1 MSQNG
6 LEWLG
11 RPSGVGWSLVFCRSL
26 VGLAPLR
33 HAGMKRILL
42 PLRRGQRVAEVLLL
56 IKMFRLA
63 FETGDFWALNPLVAK
78 LICNLCTV
86 KHPTNA
92 YPASPDFAS
101 KARQIVSRCK

>member
-26 VGLAPLR
+26 VGLALLR

-42 PLRRGQRVAEVLLL
+42 LLRCGQRVAEVLL

-63 FETGDFWALNPLVAK
+63 LETGDCWALNPSVVK
-78 LICNLCTV
+78 LICNLCSV

-92 YPASPDFAS
+92 CPVSPY
-101 KARQIVSRCK
+101 